1 MPRAHVVARGRRR
14 GFTLVEPARGAEALR
29 SPRLGQGIF
38 RVSVLD
44 AYGRACAV
52 SGEHSLPVLE
62 AAHIVSF
69 ARGGPNEVR
78 NGLVLR
84 SDLHRLFDLGYVT
97 VDPAHHFV
105 VSRRLAAD
113 FGNGRSYLGFHG
125 QPIGLPADLGARP
138 AAAALAWHRETL
150 FLG

>member
-1 MPRAHVVARGRRR
+1 MLH
-14 GFTLVEPARGAEALR
+14 

-52 SGEHSLPVLE
+52 TTEHSLPVLD
-62 AAHIVSF
+62 AAHIRPFSS
-69 ARGGPNEVR
+69 GGEHSVA

-84 SDLHRLFDLGYVT
+84 SDLHRLFDRGYVT
-97 VDPAHHFV
+97 VDEDDRLV
-105 VSRRLAAD
+105 VGRRLKDD
-113 FGNGRSYLGFHG
+113 FDNGRTYYALHG
-125 QPIGLPADLGARP
+125 RSITLPQDVAFRP
-138 AAAALAWHRETL
+138 DRDALAWHRSRA